1 MQKSVPVYS
10 YLSFWD
16 WFACQPVWL
25 ALLWQECLLGAKVF
39 RAKHKRGF
47 FGVEALDVQTN
58 FLYPDFP
65 VCSRNLCMPVNG
77 LEDYFTL
84 QILQK
89 PLAIY
94 LKDFRPMT
102 LSLAECQEDVLLS
115 SVTELITDLQYEMK
129 VLDSVSALHRT
140 AQQSYMRL
148 LLHNLIHY
156 RKTCVFLSMTEF
168 NLLEKLW

>member
-1 MQKSVPVYS
+1 M
-10 YLSFWD
+10 
-16 WFACQPVWL
+16 
-25 ALLWQECLLGAKVF
+25 GAKVF

-89 PLAIY
+89 PLATY

-115 SVTELITDLQYEMK
+115 NVTELITDLQYEMK
-129 VLDSVSALHRT
+129 VLDSSVGSTQNSTTESHEAASA
-140 AQQSYMRL
+140 
-148 LLHNLIHY
+148 
-156 RKTCVFLSMTEF
+156 
-168 NLLEKLW
+168 